1 MKKRLSIYIT
11 FILVVSVALIFIL
24 FQGYKSFQSDYLN
37 DLKLITGELAL
48 HFESSFDN
56 VDNQQA
62 TDILK
67 SSEVYPRKKI
77 LALLNRQGKIEHSSK
92 IFYKGK
98 DIRQIIDVEPS
109 FFDGSRESDFEFL
122 ADDLFYYLTPI
133 KIKSETKY
141 LFIAYDIK
149 GFNRN
154 LLVRLLR
161 FFVIFMCSLIS
172 GMIFLSMF
180 FEKYFILPYTKIL
193 KNINSPDLITESELK
208 TIQKWN
214 VDAGVIA
221 VELIRQRQRVKDL
234 ESKINKTEIHN
245 LQAQK
250 LQVIGQMAASIAHE
264 VKNPLAFISMLSDSI
279 LGTDKNNPNIQEFTK
294 VKEASDRANELL
306 KDLLQFSRLE
316 DAHKEID
323 VHQLLNNIANV
334 NRIFLK
340 GRGHSLILEL
350 GASRFKIIGNPIKL
364 QQIFSNLISNAS
376 DAIPEDIRGIVE
388 IRTFNNN
395 DRLIVS
401 VSDNGIGISENH
413 QSKIFHNFFTTK
425 EGKKGTGL
433 GLGVVKQLISE
444 HSADIWFETEQ
455 GTGTTF
461 YTNFPTISG

>member
-1 MKKRLSIYIT
+1 MKTRLSIYVT
-11 FILVVSVALIFIL
+11 FILGISAVLIFIL
-24 FQGYKSFQSDYLN
+24 FLGYKNFQSDYLN
-37 DLKLITGELAL
+37 ELKLITSELAL

-56 VDNQQA
+56 ADNQQA

-77 LALLNRQGKIEHSSK
+77 LALLNHQGKIEHSSK

-98 DIRQIIDVEPS
+98 DIRQILDVDPS
-109 FFDGSRESDFEFL
+109 FFDGNRESDFENL
-122 ADDLFYYLTPI
+122 TDDLFYYITPI
-133 KIKSETKY
+133 KIKSEVKY
-141 LFIAYDIK
+141 LFITYDIK
-149 GFNRN
+149 SFNRN
-154 LLVRLLR
+154 LLVRLIR

-172 GMIFLSMF
+172 GTIFLSMF
-180 FEKYFILPYTKIL
+180 FEKNLILPFNKIL
-193 KNINSPDLITESELK
+193 KNINSPELISESDLK
-208 TIQKWN
+208 TIQDCN
-214 VDAGVIA
+214 ETAGVIA

-234 ESKINKTEIHN
+234 ESKINKTEINN
-245 LQAQK
+245 LQSQK

-279 LGTDKNNPNIQEFTK
+279 LGSDKSNPNIQEFAK
-294 VKEASDRANELL
+294 IKEASDRANELL

-316 DAHKEID
+316 DAQKEID

-340 GRGHSLILEL
+340 GRGHTLNLEL
-350 GASRFKIIGNPIKL
+350 GASKIKIIGNPTKL

-413 QSKIFHNFFTTK
+413 QNKIYHNFFTTK

-455 GTGTTF
+455 GKGTTF
-461 YTNFPTISG
+461 YTNFPIISG